1 METGL
6 HTTVFM
12 NDDDRAGQRLGTYR
26 LVRLLGRGACSK
38 VYLGEHLHSNVP
50 VAIKILSGHF
60 TRNEMKKFLV
70 QASTLAQLKHPHIVQ
85 VIESGLNDP
94 VPFLVMD
101 YAPNGNLRQRHP
113 KDTRVPLETVVSYVQ
128 QIAGALDYVHDRKL
142 IHRDIKPHNMLLGPD
157 NQVLLSDF
165 GIAIPSYSIDAIHSN
180 DFEGTVVYAAP
191 EQLQG
196 RPRRSSD
203 QYALGVVVYEWL
215 CGEWPFCGSFR
226 EIAHQHLSVSPPGL
240 NEKNSAISPTVEKV
254 VLKALAKDP
263 ARRFASVQEFADA
276 LEQASQADK
285 QPIAL
290 SELSPLPTLKKRQFM
305 SPFPFEPLSAH

>member
-1 METGL
+1 MK
-6 HTTVFM
+6 M
-12 NDDDRAGQRLGTYR
+12 NNDDRTGQQLGPYR
-26 LVRLLGRGACSK
+26 LVRLLGRSAYSE
-38 VYLGEHLHSNVP
+38 VYVGEHLHPNFA
-50 VAIKILSGHF
+50 VAIKMLSGHF

-70 QASTLAQLKHPHIVQ
+70 QASTLAELKHLHIVH
-85 VIESGLNDP
+85 VIESGLNEN

-101 YAPNGNLRQRHP
+101 FAPNGNLRERHP
-113 KDTRVPLETVVSYVQ
+113 KGARVPLEAVVPYVR

-157 NQVLLSDF
+157 NGVLLSDF

-180 DFEGTVVYAAP
+180 DFEGTVAYAAP
-191 EQLQG
+191 EQLEG

-215 CGEWPFCGSFR
+215 CGEWPFCGSFQ
-226 EIAHQHLSVSPPGL
+226 EVAHQHLSVSPPGL
-240 NEKNSAISPTVEKV
+240 HEKNSAISPDVEQV

-276 LEQASQADK
+276 LERASQADK
-285 QPIAL
+285 QRTALPQLRPLPIA
-290 SELSPLPTLKKRQFM
+290 KRQFM
-305 SPFPFEPLSAH
+305 SPFPF